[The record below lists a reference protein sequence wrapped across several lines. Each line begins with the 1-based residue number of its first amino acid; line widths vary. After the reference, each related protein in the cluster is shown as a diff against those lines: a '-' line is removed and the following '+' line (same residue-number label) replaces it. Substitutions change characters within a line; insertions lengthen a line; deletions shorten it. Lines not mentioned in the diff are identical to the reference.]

1 MRGVFV
7 LIFFLV
13 PAVVWAKVFTLKDCI
28 AYAVKNNPEVGY
40 FKLLEEAKRY
50 DVSYAAS
57 GFFPVVNANIY
68 WRRHQF
74 EGLEPVDEAY
84 WGVTASWE
92 LFSGLSTLRNW
103 QRSRIDFKYASEQ
116 VRQTVI
122 DVAFEVVSAY
132 TDLLS
137 RKALLD
143 AKRKNLE
150 DALLNLSLV
159 KKRYEVGFAPFSDLI
174 SAKSRVEDAKHELI
188 KAESEVAKAKGRL
201 AVAMGLSVVSSFD
214 VKEIEIPLSRR
225 FSFDELWQAAL
236 KMRPDLRRAEL
247 AVESQRKKVSVVKS
261 EFMPVVGVT
270 GEYGR
275 HDESLFPDDRYAW
288 SVRAWVRIPLF
299 SGFSTWSKLRRE
311 RAYLKRARFAYKM
324 VRLSAQRELWN
335 AFQDYRS
342 AQKQF
347 EAAKKYL
354 AAAMED
360 MRVMRGKY
368 ANGLV
373 SVVDLT
379 TTQANLADARAKF
392 VYARY
397 NVVESYYALI
407 KETGFI
413 PGLER

>member
-1 MRGVFV
+1 MRGVFI

-68 WRRHQF
+68 WKRYQF
-74 EGLEPVDEAY
+74 EGLEPVNESY

-103 QRSRIDFKYASEQ
+103 QRSRIDLESVSEQ

-137 RKALLD
+137 KKALLEARKKSLDD
-143 AKRKNLE
+143 AVI
-150 DALLNLSLV
+150 NLSLV

-174 SAKSRVEDAKHELI
+174 TAKSRVEDAKHELI

-201 AVAMGLSVVSSFD
+201 AVAMGLSVVSSFEI
-214 VKEIEIPLSRR
+214 KEERLPLSRKVDFNR
-225 FSFDELWQAAL
+225 LWESAL
-236 KMRPDLRRAEL
+236 KMRPDLKRAEL
-247 AVESQRKKVSVVKS
+247 SIEAQEKRVSAVKA
-261 EFMPVVGVT
+261 EFMPVVGIT
-270 GEYGR
+270 GEYGMN
-275 HDESLFPDDRYAW
+275 DQSLFPDDKYSW
-288 SVRAWVRIPLF
+288 SIRAWVRIPLF

-311 RAYLKRARFAYKM
+311 RAYLKRAEFGYKM
-324 VRLSAQRELWN
+324 VKLNAQKELWN
-335 AFQDYRS
+335 VFQDYRS

-379 TTQANLADARAKF
+379 TTQANLADARAKL

-397 NVVESYYALI
+397 KVVESYYALM
-407 KETGFI
+407 KATGFV